1 LENDARRVLEEL
13 RGRSPAPDVA
23 PELGDRFMPG
33 YEFERVSQ
41 LDVSRQFGQQFA
53 DSLFSLDP
61 GWQGPLA
68 SGYGLHLVNVSERYE
83 GRVPALGEI
92 RAELVRDYNEDRSD
106 RVREQ
111 LYDSLRKR
119 FEVKVDESS
128 LRRYT
133 E

>member
-1 LENDARRVLEEL
+1 
-13 RGRSPAPDVA
+13 
-23 PELGDRFMPG
+23 
-33 YEFERVSQ
+33 
-41 LDVSRQFGQQFA
+41 
-53 DSLFSLDP
+53 LDP